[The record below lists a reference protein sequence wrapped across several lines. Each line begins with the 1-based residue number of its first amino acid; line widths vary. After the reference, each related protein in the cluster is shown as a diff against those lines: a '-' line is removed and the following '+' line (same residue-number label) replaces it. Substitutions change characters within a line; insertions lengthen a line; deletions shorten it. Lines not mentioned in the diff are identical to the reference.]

1 MITFYEIQF
10 YDVLYSLSFI
20 LYSVFYI
27 LYSLFLF
34 VLPLGSF
41 IVFKPLLKDEER
53 GSVIA
58 TLKSPILTYS
68 DLQKT
73 SCSLIFDWN
82 TGDFESGSLKV
93 ILYPDEK
100 PDFEIK
106 TIKGNNLKTYVYF

>member
-1 MITFYEIQF
+1 M
-10 YDVLYSLSFI
+10 
-20 LYSVFYI
+20 
-27 LYSLFLF
+27 
-34 VLPLGSF
+34 PLGSF